1 MDLIERHKHPC
12 KGRLQVFHEESQTVS
27 LRGMGG
33 YTFGFKTI
41 SD

>member
-1 MDLIERHKHPC
+1 MKKKELKAS
-12 KGRLQVFHEESQTVS
+12 HEESQTVS

-33 YTFGFKTI
+33 YTFGFKAI